1 MKTTDFNFQIILF
14 KILENNNIPTKTQT
28 MVKIEDENTVAQVQ
42 THDDSTH
49 DPYYLPIVKLPEVEV
64 PNGEDDEEE
73 IFKIRAKLFRFDA
86 TADPPEW
93 KERGV
98 YRYSVNFLKEYI

>member
-1 MKTTDFNFQIILF
+1 
-14 KILENNNIPTKTQT
+14 